1 MLHDQRSFWL
11 MASTFKI
18 IQGGMGVGVSNW
30 ALAKSVAQSGELGV
44 VSGTG
49 IATVLARRLQRGDT
63 GGHLRRALDHFP
75 IPAVAQRV
83 WDRYFVAGGI
93 ADHAAFKAT
102 PMPMIDFSSALEELT
117 VVAAFAEVFLAKE
130 GHGGVVG
137 MNLLEKVQ
145 TPTLAT
151 LFGAILAGVDYVL
164 MGAGI
169 PRFIPGVLDALS
181 QMKPVELKI
190 DVEAADCGDS
200 FISKFSPAAFMARD
214 QQQASGASHAGT
226 LRRPRFLAIVSSA
239 TLAMTLARKSNG
251 KVDGFIVETSVAG
264 GHNAPPR
271 GPLQLTQRGEPI
283 YGPRDEADL
292 AKIAEIGL
300 PFYLAGGFGTH
311 EQLCAALAKGAAG
324 IQVGTAFAFCDQSG
338 IRADLKRQVLELARA
353 RQAQVFTDPQASPTG
368 FPFKILAMPE
378 TISETELYLQRERK
392 CDLGYLRK
400 LYKRSDNTLGYRCAA
415 EPVED
420 YVAKSGQAEDTTGR
434 KCLCNALF
442 ATIGL
447 GQTDSRG
454 EREIPIITAGDDVTE
469 IYRYL
474 PRGQNSYSSGD
485 VIEKILNG

>member
-1 MLHDQRSFWL
+1 MV
-11 MASTFKI
+11 STFKI

-30 ALAKSVAQSGELGV
+30 ILAKSVAQRGELGV

-63 GGHLRRALDHFP
+63 GGHLRRALDAFP
-75 IPAVAQRV
+75 FPAVAQRI
-83 WDRYFVAGGI
+83 WDRYYAADGI
-93 ADHAAFKAT
+93 KDKAPFKAT
-102 PMPMIDFSSALEELT
+102 PMPMIDLSSALEELT
-117 VVAAFAEVFLAKE
+117 VVAAFTEVFLAKE
-130 GHGGVVG
+130 GHEGMVG

-151 LFGAILAGVDYVL
+151 LFGAMLAGVDYVL

-169 PRFIPGVLDALS
+169 PRFIPGVLDALARLERV
-181 QMKPVELKI
+181 QLKV
-190 DVEAADCGDS
+190 DVEGADSGDS
-200 FISKFSPAAFMARD
+200 FISEFSLATFMARNEN
-214 QQQASGASHAGT
+214 QTGAVAGAIT
-226 LRRPRFLAIVSSA
+226 LKRPRFLAIVSSA

-251 KVDGFIVETSVAG
+251 KVDGFIIETSVAG

-271 GPLQLTQRGEPI
+271 GPLQLTDQGEPV

-300 PFYLAGGFGTH
+300 PYYLAGGFGTH
-311 EQLCAALAKGAAG
+311 EQLDAALAKGAAG

-338 IRADLKRQVLELARA
+338 IRADLKRKVLELACARRA
-353 RQAQVFTDPQASPTG
+353 KVFTDPQASPTG
-368 FPFKILAMPE
+368 FPFKILGMQE
-378 TISETELYLQRERK
+378 TISEADLYLQRERK

-400 LYKRSDNTLGYRCAA
+400 LYKRSDGTLGYRCAA

-420 YVAKSGQAEDTTGR
+420 YIAKGGLAEETTGR

-454 EREIPIITAGDDVTE
+454 EPEIPIITAGDDVTE
-469 IYRYL
+469 IYRYI
-474 PRGQNSYSSGD
+474 PCGKNSYSSAD
-485 VIEKILNG
+485 VLEKILNG